1 MNLKLLFG
9 IIFVFLLAGK
19 VEAKRYNPYGADW
32 SIGFHFGGTS
42 FFGDIKGTSGSLSNT
57 PFSKYFYQDMR
68 LMGGFNMEKWFGP
81 FIGITGA
88 AQYGTVK
95 GTKETSNAWFEANFF
110 EYNLSVIVNLSNLI
124 LDIDR
129 RRHWMI
135 YTGFGI
141 GMSESRTWKYSI
153 SDNNIIGTN
162 GFGIPRKSGGKYI
175 PMTESMGLW
184 SLGGKFFIG
193 SNLSLNFEGSMHII
207 NSDKLDA
214 TTNDN
219 SSFIAGIEGYNYFTV
234 GLQYWFGWNGY
245 HITNRYK
252 HRARYNGGRTGYVK
266 INPRKRSRSRHKLFK
281 RKKRNYKIRRR
292 R

>member
-1 MNLKLLFG
+1 MKLRILLTLLFT
-9 IIFVFLLAGK
+9 FLLLSN
-19 VEAKRYNPYGADW
+19 VEAKKYNPYGTDW
-32 SIGFHFGGTS
+32 AIGFHFGGTA
-42 FFGDIKGTSGSLSNT
+42 FFGDIKGTSSNT
-57 PFSKYFYQDMR
+57 PFSKYFYTDARM
-68 LMGGFNMEKWFGP
+68 MGGVNLEKWFGP
-81 FIGITGA
+81 YFGIVGNM
-88 AQYGTVK
+88 QYGKVQ
-95 GTKETSNAWFEANFF
+95 GSKETSDAWFEANLF
-110 EYNLSVIVNLSNLI
+110 EYNLSAIVNLSNLI

-141 GMSESRTWKYSI
+141 GMSESRTWKYRI
-153 SDNNIIGTN
+153 SSDQLIGTN
-162 GFGIPRKSGGKYI
+162 GFGKPKSDGGKYV
-175 PMTESMGLW
+175 PMTEAMGLW

-234 GLQYWFGWNGY
+234 GMQYWFGWNGY

-252 HRARYNGGRTGYVK
+252 HRARYNGGKSGYVK
-266 INPRKRSRSRHKLFK
+266 INSRKQGKARRKIFK
-281 RKKRNYKIRRR
+281 RKKKNYKIRRR
-292 R
+292 